1 MIAISQEVKVR
12 IKTYY
17 KRESKIIYPPVD
29 VEKYSNKNTLLTAV
43 DMDRKIIHKTS
54 NHNLETE
61 SYYLIVSRLEPYK
74 KVDIAIKAFNDLG
87 YPLMII
93 GKGSEEARLRVMA
106 NKNIIFQ
113 GFVDDRDLP
122 YFYQNAKGFIYPQ
135 IEDFGITAVEAQAAG
150 VPVIALK
157 RGGALDTIIE
167 NKTGVFFKNQNKK
180 SLIEAIIKFEKMK
193 FDKNILR
200 NNAKKFSKEIFM
212 KEILDLVRKTV

>member
-1 MIAISQEVKVR
+1 M
-12 IKTYY
+12 
-17 KRESKIIYPPVD
+17 
-29 VEKYSNKNTLLTAV
+29 
-43 DMDRKIIHKTS
+43 
-54 NHNLETE
+54 
-61 SYYLIVSRLEPYK
+61 
-74 KVDIAIKAFNDLG
+74 
-87 YPLMII
+87 
-93 GKGSEEARLRVMA
+93 
-106 NKNIIFQ
+106 
-113 GFVDDRDLP
+113 
-122 YFYQNAKGFIYPQ
+122 
-135 IEDFGITAVEAQAAG
+135 EAQAAG